1 MILIKGGWVGPER
14 KIESLGFQMDS
25 GARGWG
31 SKARGPR
38 EEPEEVPP
46 EVLLK
51 FFQKLVLG
59 ILTCNLLLSESDRRR
74 FK

>member
-1 MILIKGGWVGPER
+1 MILIKGGWVGPEK
-14 KIESLGFQMDS
+14 KIESLSCQMDS

-51 FFQKLVLG
+51 FVQKLVLG